1 VFAKI
6 NNKGTVLSLKE
17 QIDMVKDELNQEEKM
32 FEGAVK
38 AERFFAKYKIQIIS
52 FAAAAVLVVGAN
64 IGYSSYENSK
74 VLSANIALN
83 KLLNGDASDKKTL
96 DELKSNSEKLYE
108 LYTFSKA
115 LKNSDSKTLKSLSAS
130 KEAIISDV
138 ASYQEAVIEGTAGA
152 FNNYSYKPSAIMKDL
167 AVLNEAIILMKSG
180 DLKQGRARL
189 DMISVDSSAANFST
203 LLRHYGLTKE

>member
-1 VFAKI
+1 
-6 NNKGTVLSLKE
+6 LSLKE
-17 QIDMVKDELNQEEKM
+17 QIDMVKEELNQEEKM

-38 AERFFAKYKIQIIS
+38 AERFFTKYRVQIIS
-52 FAAAAVLVVGAN
+52 FAIAAVLVVGAN

-74 VLSANIALN
+74 LLSANVALN
-83 KLLNGDASDKKTL
+83 KLLSGDASDKKML

-108 LYTFSKA
+108 LYIFSQA
-115 LKNSDSKTLKSLSAS
+115 LKNSDAKALKSLTTS

-152 FNNYSYKPSAIMKDL
+152 FNNYSYKPSAVMKDL
-167 AVLNEAIILMKSG
+167 AVLNEAMLLMKSG
-180 DLKQGRARL
+180 DLKQGRTRL